1 MEGREE
7 TLSGLG
13 CRWATL
19 ERGASAAMTLQPW
32 ERREREFGLAM
43 IMYEAR
49 QGQSE
54 ALRGRAEKASKC

>member
-1 MEGREE
+1 M
-7 TLSGLG
+7 
-13 CRWATL
+13 